1 MFRNLP
7 FCKKMPSPQDKSV
20 IGTVKSKK
28 GISLD
33 MNREYLPY
41 PGIERERER
50 ERGFY
55 SISQNLSFNFGTCS
69 KKKNAKF
76 RFEF

>member
-1 MFRNLP
+1 
-7 FCKKMPSPQDKSV
+7 MPSPQDKSV

-41 PGIERERER
+41 PGIEREREDFIQFPR
-50 ERGFY
+50 IWV
-55 SISQNLSFNFGTCS
+55 SISGHVRRRRMQNLGSNFNPI
-69 KKKNAKF
+69 
-76 RFEF
+76 EEWQD

>member
-1 MFRNLP
+1 
-7 FCKKMPSPQDKSV
+7 MPSPQDKSV

-50 ERGFY
+50 ERER
-55 SISQNLSFNFGTCS
+55 ILFNFPE
-69 KKKNAKF
+69 
-76 RFEF
+76 FEFQFRDMFEEEECKI

>member
-1 MFRNLP
+1 
-7 FCKKMPSPQDKSV
+7 MPSPQDKSV

-50 ERGFY
+50 GFY

-76 RFEF
+76 SFEF

>member
-41 PGIERERER
+41 PGIEREREDFIQFPR
-50 ERGFY
+50 
-55 SISQNLSFNFGTCS
+55 I
-69 KKKNAKF
+69 
-76 RFEF
+76 